1 MGIFWKCMIVKFL
14 KKGIRVNQGLGIL
27 MFPLCL
33 IANSFVILAAQTLT
47 IIVISRQLEEFFFV
61 LCELSFSSSS
71 SSEPLQKWCRVL
83 YYERETPATVKR
95 RVNWVCLQS
104 FRTWFENSRKSFLKS
119 WHFQRVVVCDKMLE
133 CNTFEI

>member
-1 MGIFWKCMIVKFL
+1 MV
-14 KKGIRVNQGLGIL
+14 
-27 MFPLCL
+27 PLCL
-33 IANSFVILAAQTLT
+33 IANSIAILAAQTLT

-95 RVNWVCLQS
+95 RVNWVCLWS
-104 FRTWFENSRKSFLKS
+104 FRPWFENSRKKILEMLTSSKSCGFWQNVRVQDIIQLKDIIN
-119 WHFQRVVVCDKMLE
+119 WPVVTSITNSRKKKKKMYS
-133 CNTFEI
+133 T